1 MCYFLIDKNYNL
13 LTFAHV
19 LWTINRNFM
28 GLGGFFL
35 QCKQKIDYLAI
46 LIYTK
51 ITFRQSFVDI
61 FNSDE
66 KFTLSG

>member
-19 LWTINRNFM
+19 LGIIDRKFM
-28 GLGGFFL
+28 GAWFFL
-35 QCKQKIDYLAI
+35 QCKQKIDYFVV

-66 KFTLSG
+66 KCTLSG